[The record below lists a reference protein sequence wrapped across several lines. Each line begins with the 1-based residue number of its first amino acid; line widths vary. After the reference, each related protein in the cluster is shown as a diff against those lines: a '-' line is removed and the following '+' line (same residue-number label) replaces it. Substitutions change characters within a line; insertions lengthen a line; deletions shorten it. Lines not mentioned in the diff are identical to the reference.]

1 LSSANGDDRPAGPAY
16 SDAPVATSIPP
27 GTQVR
32 DQPAPDRLR
41 LILGWVAAIG
51 IVASVAV
58 MVAVSLAG
66 PSLSVVNLPRPAA
79 GPPWWIWLHPSAA
92 QLTFALWAAVAAG
105 GIGVIAGL
113 MAVTRGA
120 RPSVRALAAFAVIVV
135 GLLTVLPAAGSTDI
149 LDYAANGRMAA
160 TGHSPYVMTPLQL
173 KQSGDPI
180 GRWIPPTWET
190 SVSVYGPVATAEEWA
205 AAELGGTSMARIT
218 FWLKLWNSIAFG
230 VVVLL
235 LDRTLRSDPARRLRA
250 HLLWTVN
257 PLLLWEIVASGHID
271 GLAAAFGLLGILL
284 LRIRTGP
291 PDGQLGGQPGG
302 HMVARPAQRP
312 TLSRFLLAG
321 LCIGVAAAIKIPY
334 AAFGLGVLWA
344 GLAGASGAEPTGA
357 GRTAFGGV
365 GRAALDG
372 VGRAAR
378 RSVAPLAAAAAG
390 FLLVL
395 APVYVVAGRPAISVL
410 VSRGPATTWDTM
422 YQIFYR
428 PFGYTAFGAFL
439 IPPHL
444 TAIAAVAFLAVAI
457 LAFLRFPDGTPQL
470 PALSPALALSLAW
483 LLVWSYQR
491 PWYDVMAI
499 CLLAVYP
506 ASRLDWLVLGR
517 LILTAPVYLPGVPGP
532 IPVWVN
538 DAIDVVGEVV
548 SPWAR
553 LLAAVGF
560 IALCLFS
567 WWGWRDRAPGQ
578 GVPRALI

>member
-1 LSSANGDDRPAGPAY
+1 VSSANGDDQPARPVR
-16 SDAPVATSIPP
+16 SDAPVAVSLPP
-27 GTQVR
+27 GHPARAQA
-32 DQPAPDRLR
+32 APDRLR
-41 LILGWVAAIG
+41 LVLGWIAVAG

-58 MVAVSLAG
+58 MVVVSAAG
-66 PSLSVVNLPRPAA
+66 PSLSVVQMPRPAA
-79 GPPWWIWLHPSAA
+79 GPPWWIWLHPPAA
-92 QLTFALWAAVAAG
+92 LLTFALWGAVAAG

-113 MAVTRGA
+113 VAVSRGA
-120 RPSVRALAAFAVIVV
+120 RPPVRVIMAFAVLVV
-135 GLLTVLPAAGSTDI
+135 GVLTVLPAAGSTDI

-160 TGHSPYVMTPLQL
+160 TGHSPYVETPLQL

-190 SVSVYGPVATAEEWA
+190 NVSVYGPVATAEEWA

-235 LDRTLRSDPARRLRA
+235 LDRTLRSDPARRLRG
-250 HLLWTVN
+250 HLLWTAN

-291 PDGQLGGQPGG
+291 GDDGSRSSPATRPGL
-302 HMVARPAQRP
+302 V
-312 TLSRFLLAG
+312 RFLLAG

-334 AAFGLGVLWA
+334 AAFGLGVIWT
-344 GLAGASGAEPTGA
+344 GLVGARGGA
-357 GRTAFGGV
+357 GRPWRPST
-365 GRAALDG
+365 AALAS
-372 VGRAAR
+372 AA
-378 RSVAPLAAAAAG
+378 AALTAAAAG
-390 FLLVL
+390 FLVILGP
-395 APVYVVAGRPAISVL
+395 AYAAAGHPAISVL
-410 VSRGPATTWDTM
+410 ISRGPATTWDTM

-428 PFGYTAFGAFL
+428 PLGYTLFGAFL
-439 IPPHL
+439 VPPHL
-444 TAIAAVAFLAVAI
+444 TAIAAVACIAVAI

-470 PALSPALALSLAW
+470 PALSPALAISLAW

-517 LILTAPVYLPGVPGP
+517 LILTAPVYLPGVPGT
-532 IPVWVN
+532 IPAWVN
-538 DAIDVVGEVV
+538 RAINVVGEVV

-553 LLAAVGF
+553 LIAAVGF
-560 IALCLFS
+560 IALCVFG
-567 WWGWRDRAPGQ
+567 WWGWRDRAPSQ
-578 GVPRALI
+578 AALRPLI

>member
-1 LSSANGDDRPAGPAY
+1 MSSANGDDRPARPAY

-27 GTQVR
+27 AQERG
-32 DQPAPDRLR
+32 QPAPDRLR
-41 LILGWVAAIG
+41 CMLGWVAAIG

-66 PSLSVVNLPRPAA
+66 PSLSVVSMPRPAA
-79 GPPWWIWLHPSAA
+79 GPPWWIWLHPSPAR
-92 QLTFALWAAVAAG
+92 LTFALWAAVAVG

-120 RPSVRALAAFAVIVV
+120 RPSIRALGAFAVIVV

-180 GRWIPPTWET
+180 GRWIPATWET
-190 SVSVYGPVATAEEWA
+190 NVSVYGPVATAQEWA

-235 LDRTLRSDPARRLRA
+235 LDRTLRSDPARRLRG
-250 HLLWTVN
+250 HLLWAVN

-284 LRIRTGP
+284 LRIRTGSA
-291 PDGQLGGQPGG
+291 DK
-302 HMVARPAQRP
+302 RPAL
-312 TLSRFLLAG
+312 TRFLLAG

-334 AAFGLGVLWA
+334 AAFGLGVIWA
-344 GLAGASGAEPTGA
+344 GLGGASRA
-357 GRTAFGGV
+357 GLGEVVR
-365 GRAALDG
+365 DW
-372 VGRAAR
+372 R

-395 APVYVVAGRPAISVL
+395 APVYAVAGRPAISVL
-410 VSRGPATTWDTM
+410 ISRGPATTWDTM

-428 PFGYTAFGAFL
+428 PFGYTEFGAFL

-538 DAIDVVGEVV
+538 DAINVVGEVV

-553 LLAAVGF
+553 LLAAAGF
-560 IALCLFS
+560 IALCVFG
-567 WWGWRDRAPGQ
+567 WWGWRDRGVGQ
-578 GVPRALI
+578 AAPRALI

>member
-1 LSSANGDDRPAGPAY
+1 MIGQAGKLSSANGDDRLARPAQH
-16 SDAPVATSIPP
+16 DAPVATSIPP
-27 GTQVR
+27 GAGVR

-66 PSLSVVNLPRPAA
+66 PSLSVVAMPRPAA

-92 QLTFALWAAVAAG
+92 RVTFALWAAVAAG
-105 GIGVIAGL
+105 GIGVIAAL

-160 TGHSPYVMTPLQL
+160 TGQSPYVTTPLQL

-180 GRWIPPTWET
+180 GRWIPATWET

-235 LDRTLRSDPARRLRA
+235 LDRTLRSDPARRLRG

-284 LRIRTGP
+284 LRIRTGSA
-291 PDGQLGGQPGG
+291 DE
-302 HMVARPAQRP
+302 RPALP
-312 TLSRFLLAG
+312 RFLLAG

-334 AAFGLGVLWA
+334 AALGLGVIWA
-344 GLAGASGAEPTGA
+344 GLGGANRAGLGEVV
-357 GRTAFGGV
+357 R
-365 GRAALDG
+365 DW
-372 VGRAAR
+372 R

-395 APVYVVAGRPAISVL
+395 APVYAVAGRPAISVL

-439 IPPHL
+439 VPPHL

-538 DAIDVVGEVV
+538 DAINVVGEVV

-560 IALCLFS
+560 IALCVGG
-567 WWGWRDRAPGQ
+567 WWGWRDRSPGQ
-578 GVPRALI
+578 GLPRALI

>member
-1 LSSANGDDRPAGPAY
+1 MSSANGDDRLARPAQH
-16 SDAPVATSIPP
+16 DAPVATSIPP
-27 GTQVR
+27 GARVR
-32 DQPAPDRLR
+32 DQAAPDRLR
-41 LILGWVAAIG
+41 RILGWVAAIG

-66 PSLSVVNLPRPAA
+66 PSLSVVAMPRPAA

-92 QLTFALWAAVAAG
+92 RLTFVLWAAVAAG
-105 GIGVIAGL
+105 GIGVIAAL

-160 TGHSPYVMTPLQL
+160 TGQSPYVTTPLQL

-180 GRWIPPTWET
+180 GRWIPATWET

-235 LDRTLRSDPARRLRA
+235 LDRTLRSDPARRLRG

-284 LRIRTGP
+284 LRIRTGSA
-291 PDGQLGGQPGG
+291 DE
-302 HMVARPAQRP
+302 RPAL
-312 TLSRFLLAG
+312 TRFLLAG

-334 AAFGLGVLWA
+334 AAFGLGVIWA
-344 GLAGASGAEPTGA
+344 GLGGANRAGLAEVV
-357 GRTAFGGV
+357 R
-365 GRAALDG
+365 DW
-372 VGRAAR
+372 R

-390 FLLVL
+390 SLLVL
-395 APVYVVAGRPAISVL
+395 APVYAVAGRPAISVL

-439 IPPHL
+439 VPPHL

-538 DAIDVVGEVV
+538 DAINVVGEVV

-560 IALCLFS
+560 IALCVGG
-567 WWGWRDRAPGQ
+567 WWGWRDRPPSQ
-578 GVPRALI
+578 GLPRALI